1 MSRHCGGREAMTAT
15 APEYQSPLLSIPE
28 ALRELARVRDDSD
41 GRTAARE
48 LMRALRDGA
57 LTLLD
62 NNDRQ
67 APDIVSKALRFIRA
81 FIDGTPARYV
91 ALEGTYLDRVFV
103 VRQEF
108 ERVFGLHSGVIA
120 SPEKSQFK
128 EAPEALIHD
137 EIKGVYD
144 EAAAKGKPA
153 PNIKE
158 LPKEVRP
165 RLKATKH
172 DASDRRI
179 MELGGEPQHKR
190 RRRPVGVRVSGR
202 AK

>member
-1 MSRHCGGREAMTAT
+1 MTAT

-28 ALRELARVRDDSD
+28 ALRELARARNDSD

-81 FIDGTPARYV
+81 FIDRTPAASV
-91 ALEGTYLDRVFV
+91 AFEGTYLDRVFV

-128 EAPEALIHD
+128 AAPVALIHD
-137 EIKGVYD
+137 EIKGAYD
-144 EAAAKGKPA
+144 RAELAGEPA
-153 PNIKE
+153 PNIKQ
-158 LPKEVRP
+158 LPKQVRP
-165 RLKATKH
+165 RLNKNGY
-172 DASDRRI
+172 DAADNQI
-179 MELGGEPQHKR
+179 MNLGGEPQHKGR
-190 RRRPVGVRVSGR
+190 RRRQGHRLTPHT
-202 AK
+202 K